1 MTAIIDSEIRT
12 VIQPNSSP
20 EIIHV
25 KTSPFHSRW
34 PLRRKVALV
43 LVAGGILLAALPGC
57 APTFQPTPEKPTDT
71 ALAIPT
77 KPEPTQ
83 AKSVEIG
90 QLEKL
95 WRDQPLGL
103 EQAEILKAA
112 TTSLFTEKL
121 PSTRTAQELAN
132 HSYFF
137 HSDLTPQSSPGGF
150 RAFAAKNSQ
159 AALNN
164 LMNRMRQ
171 ENPQVPQSAQL
182 AEQLKTHF
190 APTVNMTSLRYAFNA
205 GPNTFLILDMFND
218 QPLTETYDLLTGG
231 QSESPTPAIRLRS
244 TYLQALVE
252 QQIQQDWER
261 VRSGDPVISTMDRLL
276 HPNLPNLDELE
287 EGNLTEAFKAQDSAL
302 DELAAK
308 FGIPLQKPKS
318 SLYPIPKKPPEPW
331 EIPDIYLDYDR
342 RNFAVKKVREDA
354 TGLEGKSED
363 IRDGLNKLVIEY
375 LAGKISQQAGLA
387 HAFNKGSL
395 IDYQNFELILRKANI
410 SDGQLYN
417 MFRQG
422 QLYEFLIGL
431 GNIPEIAGTED
442 NPTTPQERQ
451 DLLADALILSSRGDG
466 SIWKK
471 LQKFIPEIEIST
483 FVR

>member
-1 MTAIIDSEIRT
+1 MAGESGKEIITRRKAIGLIAGTAIATTLGFLGINR
-12 VIQPNSSP
+12 QPDQANQKSS
-20 EIIHV
+20 
-25 KTSPFHSRW
+25 
-34 PLRRKVALV
+34 
-43 LVAGGILLAALPGC
+43 
-57 APTFQPTPEKPTDT
+57 
-71 ALAIPT
+71 

-83 AKSVEIG
+83 AKPAEIG

-112 TTSLFTEKL
+112 TASQFTERF
-121 PSTRTAQELAN
+121 PSATIAQELAS

-137 HSDLTPQSSPGGF
+137 HSDLDPKSSPGGF
-150 RAFAAKNSQ
+150 RAFAAKDSQ

-164 LMNRMRQ
+164 LMNQMRQ
-171 ENPQVPQSAQL
+171 ENPQVPQSAKL
-182 AEQLKTHF
+182 ADQLKTHL
-190 APTVNMTSLRYAFNA
+190 APTVNMTGLRYAFNA
-205 GPNTFLILDMFND
+205 GPDTFLILDMFND
-218 QPLTETYDLLTGG
+218 QTLTESYDVLTGG
-231 QSESPTPAIRLRS
+231 QPEFPTPAVRLRS
-244 TYLQALVE
+244 AYLQALVE
-252 QQIQQDWER
+252 QWAQQDWER
-261 VRSGDPVISTMDRLL
+261 VRSGDPVISSIDRLL
-276 HPNLPNLDELE
+276 HPNLADFDKFE
-287 EGNLTEAFKAQDSAL
+287 EDLSKAVEKSEAL
-302 DELAAK
+302 DKLAAK

-318 SLYPIPKKPPEPW
+318 PPYTIPKKPPEPW
-331 EIPDIYLDYDR
+331 EIPDIYLDYDK
-342 RNFAVKKVREDA
+342 RNFAVKKAREDA
-354 TGLEGKSED
+354 SGLEGKNED
-363 IRDGLNKLVIEY
+363 IRDGLNKLVLEY
-375 LAGKISQQAGLA
+375 LAGKTSQQAGLA

-422 QLYEFLIGL
+422 QLYEFLTSL

-451 DLLADALILSSRGDG
+451 DLLVDALILSSRGDG

-471 LQKFIPEIEIST
+471 LQKFIPEIKIPT